1 MDIGQESG
9 RRSAAGKT
17 PVGDVGAD
25 AVKRI
30 VVEYRLD
37 AHDRIVAVNED
48 WRRFATANGTGTLM
62 PENVVGRPLRDFV
75 SGDITRMFVDTL
87 LQGVRLTGRERTVPY
102 RCDSPDAK
110 RYMEMTVSPAA
121 GGGIVTSHRI
131 VREEHF
137 AAPNA
142 FVAATGTGPKRDLVK
157 RCSMCNRLSRNGG
170 DLVEPEVARSEG
182 WLLVGTATA
191 VIYFVCKACQS
202 LVKEQRTGR

>member
-1 MDIGQESG
+1 MDIGQGSDL
-9 RRSAAGKT
+9 RSAGGKA
-17 PVGDVGAD
+17 PAND
-25 AVKRI
+25 ASDGGVKSI

-110 RYMEMTVSPAA
+110 RYMEMTVAPTPS
-121 GGGIVTSHRI
+121 GGIVTSHRV
-131 VREEHF
+131 VREERF

-142 FVAATGTGPKRDLVK
+142 FVAGAGRGQRRDLIK

-170 DLVEPEVARSEG
+170 ELVEPELARSAG
-182 WLLVGTATA
+182 WLLGAAATP
-191 VIYFVCKACQS
+191 VIYFVCKACQA
-202 LVKEQRTGR
+202 LVKDQRTGR